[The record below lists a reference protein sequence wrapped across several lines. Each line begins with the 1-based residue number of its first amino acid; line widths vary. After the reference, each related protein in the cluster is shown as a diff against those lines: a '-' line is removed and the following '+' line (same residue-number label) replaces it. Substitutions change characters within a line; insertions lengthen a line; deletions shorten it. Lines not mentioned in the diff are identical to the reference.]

1 MCITTFL
8 HDGELNV
15 PTSNE
20 ELNKLLKVVRDETKE
35 DWQVIERSYDQS
47 YAFGMRKRTVKYYE
61 LYKFIGGCGPWQ
73 LINFYSSSSG
83 TSINTGN
90 SVEVLMAFLMGI
102 RSGFYAEGAKNA
114 S

>member
-8 HDGELNV
+8 HDSELNV

-20 ELNKLLKVVRDETKE
+20 ELNKLLKTVREETKE
-35 DWQVIERSYDQS
+35 DWQVIERSYVQ
-47 YAFGMRKRTVKYYE
+47 RKIFKKPVTVKYYE
-61 LYKFIGGCGPWQ
+61 LYKFVGGCGPWQ
-73 LINFYSSSSG
+73 LINFYRSDSG

-90 SVEVLMAFLMGI
+90 SVEMVVAFLLGI
-102 RSGFYAEGAKNA
+102 RSGFYTKGAQNA